1 MEAGYVIFGVALVF
15 GIQLLFC
22 WKAKRAAVKC
32 IPLYL
37 LILGFLYGA
46 GTYVGLFGTYS
57 FGDISGA
64 ALAWLVYWIVG
75 LAKRR
80 KACLFQKERRGS
92 WPRLIF
98 ACYACPP

>member
-1 MEAGYVIFGVALVF
+1 MNVASLILGVALVF
-15 GIQLLFC
+15 GLQLVFC

-57 FGDISGA
+57 FGDISGNALAGLIVLVFFAVLSLGA
-64 ALAWLVYWIVG
+64 ALAWLVYGIVS
-75 LAKRR
+75 LVKRR
-80 KACLFQKERRGS
+80 KT
-92 WPRLIF
+92 
-98 ACYACPP
+98 

>member
-1 MEAGYVIFGVALVF
+1 MEVGYVIFGVALVF

-37 LILGFLYGA
+37 LLFGFLYGA

-57 FGDISGA
+57 FGDISGNALAGLIVLVFFAFLSLGA
-64 ALAWLVYWIVG
+64 ALAWLVYWIVS

-80 KACLFQKERRGS
+80 KA
-92 WPRLIF
+92 
-98 ACYACPP
+98 

>member
-1 MEAGYVIFGVALVF
+1 MNVASLILGVALVF
-15 GIQLLFC
+15 GLQLAFC

-57 FGDISGA
+57 FGDISGNA
-64 ALAWLVYWIVG
+64 LAGLIVLVFFAVLSLGVALAWLVYGIVG
-75 LAKRR
+75 LVKRR
-80 KACLFQKERRGS
+80 KT
-92 WPRLIF
+92 
-98 ACYACPP
+98 

>member
-1 MEAGYVIFGVALVF
+1 MEVGYVIFGVALVF

-46 GTYVGLFGTYS
+46 GTYAGLFGTYS
-57 FGDISGA
+57 FGDISGNALAGLIVEVFFAFLSLGA
-64 ALAWLVYWIVG
+64 ALAWLVYWIVC

-80 KACLFQKERRGS
+80 KA
-92 WPRLIF
+92 
-98 ACYACPP
+98 

>member
-1 MEAGYVIFGVALVF
+1 MNVASLILGVALVF
-15 GIQLLFC
+15 GLQLVFC

-57 FGDISGA
+57 FGDISGNALAGLIVLVFFAVLSLGA
-64 ALAWLVYWIVG
+64 ALAWLVYGIAG
-75 LAKRR
+75 LVKRR
-80 KACLFQKERRGS
+80 KA
-92 WPRLIF
+92 
-98 ACYACPP
+98 

>member
-15 GIQLLFC
+15 GIQLFFC

-37 LILGFLYGA
+37 LALGFLYGA

-57 FGDISGA
+57 FGVISGNALAGLIVLVFFAILSLGA
-64 ALAWLVYWIVG
+64 ALAWLIYWIVC

-80 KACLFQKERRGS
+80 KA
-92 WPRLIF
+92 
-98 ACYACPP
+98 